1 MGAVKAFEADVA
13 SLGTD
18 ELKRQWSEAWGMP
31 PPPKISR
38 TMLEKSLAFKLRE
51 QAGLGLTP
59 EQQEKLNRLAAVYK
73 RNPAPLRELKVKP
86 GTRLIRTWQGT
97 QYDVLVRQD
106 GYEHKGKLY
115 RSLSDIAKTITG
127 TSWNGWRFFGIKDS
141 LRAGAK

>member
-13 SLGTD
+13 KLSPD

-59 EQQEKLNRLAAVYK
+59 EQQEKLNRLVATYK
-73 RNPAPLRELKVKP
+73 RNPAPLRELRVKP
-86 GTRLIRTWQGT
+86 GTRLVRTWQGV
-97 QYDVLVRQD
+97 QHAVLVRSD
-106 GYEHKGKLY
+106 GYEYKGLTC
-115 RSLSDIAKTITG
+115 RSLSEVSRMITG
-127 TSWNGWRFFGIKDS
+127 TNWNGWAFFGIKDS
-141 LRAGAK
+141 LRGKP

>member
-1 MGAVKAFEADVA
+1 MGAFKAFETDVA
-13 SLGTD
+13 KLSPD
-18 ELKRQWSEAWGMP
+18 ELKRQWGEAWGML

-59 EQQEKLNRLAAVYK
+59 EQQEKLNRLVVAYK

-86 GTRLIRTWQGT
+86 GTRLVRTWQGS
-97 QYDVLVRQD
+97 QYDVLVRTD
-106 GYEHKGKLY
+106 GYEFQGTRFK
-115 RSLSDIAKTITG
+115 SLSEIAKTITG